1 MANEKLSAFVEA
13 NIEHLTEMWMQA
25 VRSDARIDSD
35 AALSRLE
42 LRDHVPAIIEEICE
56 LLRAD
61 ETPSP
66 TNTLEGRVKV
76 YLRFQQGYRGRELA
90 REVSLL
96 RTTLLDFLADRC
108 ADPLMNAALKVYYPA
123 ARIINLY
130 MDEILINAISAYSEA
145 A

>member
-1 MANEKLSAFVEA
+1 MANEKLSTLVEG
-13 NIEHLTEMWMQA
+13 NIEQITETWMQA
-25 VRSDARIDSD
+25 VRNDARIDSD
-35 AALSRLE
+35 MALSRLE

-61 ETPSP
+61 ETPDP

-96 RTTLLDFLADRC
+96 RTVMLDFLADRC
-108 ADPLMNAALKVYYPA
+108 AAPSMNVNLKAYYPTT
-123 ARIINLY
+123 RIINLY
-130 MDEILINAISAYSEA
+130 MDEILINAISAYSETV
-145 A
+145 

>member
-1 MANEKLSAFVEA
+1 MANEKLSTFLEA
-13 NIEHLTEMWMQA
+13 NIEHLTEMWIQA

-66 TNTLEGRVKV
+66 PTHWKGASKSTFAFNKV
-76 YLRFQQGYRGRELA
+76 IADGSLRGR
-90 REVSLL
+90 
-96 RTTLLDFLADRC
+96 C
-108 ADPLMNAALKVYYPA
+108 PC
-123 ARIINLY
+123 
-130 MDEILINAISAYSEA
+130 
-145 A
+145 

>member
-35 AALSRLE
+35 AALSHLE

-61 ETPSP
+61 ETPTP

-96 RTTLLDFLADRC
+96 RTALLEFLADRC
-108 ADPLMNAALKVYYPA
+108 SDPLMNAALKVYYPA